1 MIWVS
6 RGRRS
11 RLACSRAL
19 CSRASSSWI
28 GEVPVELSVVGRNLT
43 DVRGRNHLA
52 FNKEEV
58 LLPGR
63 SIRFG
68 LRARF

>member
-1 MIWVS
+1 MNYEIDFVDD
-6 RGRRS
+6 
-11 RLACSRAL
+11 
-19 CSRASSSWI
+19 
-28 GEVPVELSVVGRNLT
+28 VPLSLSIVARNLT

-52 FNKEEV
+52 FNKDEV